1 MVGNA
6 AGSYNPAHTGKRK
19 FMWLALLSGLIAT
32 GTFAIIH
39 RVANHAAEGA
49 PVRGA
54 VRRPDVE
61 STGGQQHQCRS
72 SLPHFQAC
80 NHHTSLQIVIIV
92 RYRVM
97 EPNPAIARWLKLSHI
112 GRTFGLPSLFTTTD
126 RHPESS
132 LR

>member
-19 FMWLALLSGLIAT
+19 FMWLALLSPLIAAS
-32 GTFAIIH
+32 TFAIIH

-61 STGGQQHQCRS
+61 STGGS
-72 SLPHFQAC
+72 S
-80 NHHTSLQIVIIV
+80 TSAAVP
-92 RYRVM
+92 YRIFRR
-97 EPNPAIARWLKLSHI
+97 A
-112 GRTFGLPSLFTTTD
+112 
-126 RHPESS
+126 SS
-132 LR
+132 